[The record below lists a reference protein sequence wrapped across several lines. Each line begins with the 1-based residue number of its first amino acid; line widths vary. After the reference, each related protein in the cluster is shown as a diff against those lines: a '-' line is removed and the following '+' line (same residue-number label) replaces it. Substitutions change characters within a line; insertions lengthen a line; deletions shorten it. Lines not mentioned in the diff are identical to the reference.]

1 MSNEFLD
8 YVEDMLDAIDKAELL
23 VLDVTYDQ
31 FADDFRIN
39 FAVVRTL
46 EIIGEAAR
54 RLPQHLR
61 DDYPLIPWKG
71 MIGMRDRVIHGYDIV
86 DLEIVWDTVKRDLPG
101 IRPQLQ
107 QILVAYGEAQDSD
120 EQLG

>member
-1 MSNEFLD
+1 
-8 YVEDMLDAIDKAELL
+8 
-23 VLDVTYDQ
+23 
-31 FADDFRIN
+31 
-39 FAVVRTL
+39 
-46 EIIGEAAR
+46 
-54 RLPQHLR
+54 
-61 DDYPLIPWKG
+61 